1 MRPDLELGLRLL
13 LHDKR
18 RLLAISASIAVGV
31 VIMFVE
37 FGLLQGILD
46 SQALVARATRG
57 DLMVMNRSRI
67 DLHRWDAINRFEL
80 AQIAAVPGVASVIPV
95 YEDHVGLT
103 DPDDK
108 RVRRM
113 IVFAFP
119 PDTLPLAIGDPRQV
133 SAALRASD
141 GFLFDARSRPIFGR
155 IRPGMNVD
163 VDKSPLTVSGLA
175 RMGPDIVND
184 GNIFVSEGAWLTRK
198 PDTKPIMGVVRI
210 APGANVEAVRQRIY
224 AQTPPDIVALTPA
237 EARRRES
244 LATLKAAPIG
254 LLFGIGVVAGMVI
267 GAINGY
273 QVLYTEVSDHMAQ
286 YATLKAMGFSDHFLH
301 GAILAQAMAL
311 SGIGFALGL
320 PAAILIDLYVASLT
334 KLPVQPHLL
343 SGLLVAVA
351 TVASC
356 VVAGRLA
363 TRRVDVADPA
373 SLY

>member
-1 MRPDLELGLRLL
+1 MRPDVELGLRLL
-13 LHDKR
+13 VHDKR

-31 VIMFVE
+31 IIMFVE

-57 DLMVMNRSRI
+57 DLMVMNSARV
-67 DLHRWDAINRFEL
+67 DLHRWDAIDRVEL
-80 AQIAAVPGVASVIPV
+80 AQITAVRGVASVIPV
-95 YEDHVGLT
+95 YEDHVGFT

-113 IVFAFP
+113 IVYAFS
-119 PDTLPLAIGDPRQV
+119 PDTLPLAIGDPRKI
-133 SAALRASD
+133 SAALRGSN

-155 IRPGMNVD
+155 IRPGMNID
-163 VDKSPLTVSGLA
+163 VDEWPLTVSGLA
-175 RMGPDIVND
+175 SMGPDIVND
-184 GNIFVSEGAWLTRK
+184 GNIFVSEGTWLARK
-198 PDTKPIMGVVRI
+198 PDANPIMGVVRL
-210 APGANVEAVRQRIY
+210 APGASVEAVRQRIY
-224 AQTPPDIVALTPA
+224 AQTPSDIVALTPA
-237 EARRRES
+237 EAAQRET

-254 LLFGIGVVAGMVI
+254 LLFGIGVIAGMVI

-286 YATLKAMGFSDHFLH
+286 YATLKAMGVSDRFLH

-311 SGIGFALGL
+311 SGVGFALGL
-320 PAAILIDLYVASLT
+320 PTAILIELYVAHLT

-343 SGLLVAVA
+343 TGLLVAAA